1 MLFSSNI
8 FLYLFFPMVLIGYG
22 VLCGIEK
29 LFRVKVISLKNLFL
43 LLVSQV
49 FYLFGGGRLIL
60 LLLLIVAVNY
70 IAALLMERGNRKLWM
85 TLTATI
91 NIGLLAWFK
100 YLGFILENLSALY
113 VMTTGNTGFADVIK
127 VTLPIGISFYVFQA
141 LSYTIDVYR
150 GKVQVQRNF
159 FKLLMYIS
167 LFPQLIAGPIVRYE
181 HVMNEMDSRR
191 ETFSGVYLG
200 ACRFCIGLA
209 KKVMI
214 ADLVGKAVDSI
225 FSTGVTELSTVA
237 AWMGIGLY
245 TLQIYYDFSGYSD
258 MAIGMAK
265 IFGFNFR
272 ENFNLPYTAKNI
284 TEFWSRWHI
293 SLSSF
298 LKDYLYIPLGGNR
311 VKESRI
317 YLNLLIVFAVCGLW
331 HGAAWTFVVW
341 GIYHG
346 VLRATERYLKV
357 KHNFV
362 MSGWW
367 GQLITILLV
376 MVGWVMFRCS
386 TVSDA
391 FLFLGALLGLN
402 GGDGFVYYQPG
413 YYVNGQVLL
422 VSLLGMAGALIP
434 FARIKETWR
443 GTLIHGVYAVFCLV
457 ISMIYLSDATF
468 NPFIYFQF

>member
-1 MLFSSNI
+1 MVFSSPI
-8 FLYLFFPMVLIGYG
+8 FLFVFLPLFFIFYKILPAKARSWWLLVASLVFYAWGEPVFVLLMLLEILFIW
-22 VLCGIEK
+22 VCGLLIEK
-29 LFRVKVISLKNLFL
+29 LIKKGREKAASAVCFAGVAAVLFL
-43 LLVSQV
+43 LI
-49 FYLFGGGRLIL
+49 Y
-60 LLLLIVAVNY
+60 
-70 IAALLMERGNRKLWM
+70 
-85 TLTATI
+85 
-91 NIGLLAWFK
+91 FK
-100 YLGFILENLSALY
+100 YTNLLVDTYKS
-113 VMTTGNTGFADVIK
+113 VTGLRFSFKKIA
-127 VTLPIGISFYVFQA
+127 LPIGISFYSFQA
-141 LSYTIDVYR
+141 LSYLWDVKR
-150 GKVQVQRNF
+150 QKIAAQRNPGF
-159 FKLLMYIS
+159 LGAYIAM
-167 LFPQLIAGPIVRYE
+167 FPQLIAGPIVRYE
-181 HVMNEMDSRR
+181 NVAKNLAAPVASAED
-191 ETFSGVYLG
+191 TWKGFV
-200 ACRFCIGLA
+200 RFCVGLGKKVIIANSLA
-209 KKVMI
+209 K
-214 ADLVGKAVDSI
+214 
-225 FSTGVTELSTVA
+225 VTEEIFAAGAQNLSASTIWLA
-237 AWMGIGLY
+237 ALAFAF
-245 TLQIYYDFSGYSD
+245 QIYYDFSGYSD